1 VSTVFRNAEKFGFSR
16 EELLV
21 WGKLVRVQWTMRNM
35 LPTSA
40 ATELPN
46 IVQQLQEHVLALS
59 NENNVLTTRLGT
71 LQTTTGDIL
80 TILRAMQTDVKTIT
94 TSVEVSIVGDTP
106 KRKKSTHYHVSQP
119 SSQES
124 VLESTSLEEEALV
137 SQSRKGELD
146 IVYA

>member
-1 VSTVFRNAEKFGFSR
+1 
-16 EELLV
+16 
-21 WGKLVRVQWTMRNM
+21 MRNM

-94 TSVEVSIVGDTP
+94 TSVEVSVVGDTP
-106 KRKKSTHYHVSQP
+106 KRKKSTHYYVSQP

-124 VLESTSLEEEALV
+124 VLGSTSLEEQALV
-137 SQSRKGELD
+137 SQSGKYKMYTCTLCMVLMY
-146 IVYA
+146 IMYVVYTLCMFLIYIMYIFDT

>member
-1 VSTVFRNAEKFGFSR
+1 VFRNAEKFGFSR